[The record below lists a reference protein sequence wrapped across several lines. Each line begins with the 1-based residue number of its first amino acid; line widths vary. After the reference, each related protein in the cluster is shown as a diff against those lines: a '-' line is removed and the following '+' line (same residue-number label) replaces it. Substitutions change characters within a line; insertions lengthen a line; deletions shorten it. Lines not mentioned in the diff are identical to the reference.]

1 MNRGEVLIWFLHR
14 HKCLSWTVEWISAT
28 AEKTIRNA
36 LETYPICEAYDRA
49 FPLPRQDRPSTE
61 VKKETEASQEEPST
75 EEKPMTTEVPDAP
88 APTTTTTDTQPTN
101 PPNQESTQQPTAET
115 EEQNP
120 TLPITPHRN
129 LYFYLHRPRTATKK
143 PVLVPL
149 PPLAKLASVLR
160 GRTVLEFP
168 SIYALPD
175 SPETILA
182 AKESSPFILE
192 EEYLCT
198 ATPEELGEIGEA
210 TESEQEGTTNDVS
223 GVDLGHV
230 DERKVLEV
238 LKQDLFE
245 SGS

>member
-1 MNRGEVLIWFLHR
+1 M
-14 HKCLSWTVEWISAT
+14 EWISAT
-28 AEKTIRNA
+28 GEKTIRNA
-36 LETYPICEAYDRA
+36 LETYPIYEAYDRA

-61 VKKETEASQEEPST
+61 VKKETEASQEETST
-75 EEKPMTTEVPDAP
+75 EEKPRTTEVPDAP

-101 PPNQESTQQPTAET
+101 PPNQESTRRPTAQT

-129 LYFYLHRPRTATKK
+129 LYFYLHRPRTTTKQ

-149 PPLAKLASVLR
+149 PPLAKLASILR

-182 AKESSPFILE
+182 AKETSKFILE
-192 EEYLCT
+192 EEYLRT
-198 ATPEELGEIGEA
+198 ATPEELGETGKA
-210 TESEQEGTTNDVS
+210 TESEQEGTTNAVSDV
-223 GVDLGHV
+223 GLAGV

>member
-1 MNRGEVLIWFLHR
+1 MEV
-14 HKCLSWTVEWISAT
+14 E
-28 AEKTIRNA
+28 
-36 LETYPICEAYDRA
+36 
-49 FPLPRQDRPSTE
+49 
-61 VKKETEASQEEPST
+61 KETETSQKEPST
-75 EEKPMTTEVPDAP
+75 EEKPTTTEVPDAP
-88 APTTTTTDTQPTN
+88 TPTTATTDTQPMN
-101 PPNQESTQQPTAET
+101 SPNQEFTQQPTAQT
-115 EEQNP
+115 KEQNP

-129 LYFYLHRPRTATKK
+129 LYFYLHRPRTTTKK

-168 SIYALPD
+168 SIYVLPD

-182 AKESSPFILE
+182 AKETSPFILE
-192 EEYLCT
+192 EEYLRT
-198 ATPEELGEIGEA
+198 ATPEELGETGKA
-210 TESEQEGTTNDVS
+210 TESERERTTNDVS
-223 GVDLGHV
+223 GVDLGVV